1 MRQRMLMA
9 VLIGMLGMLG
19 YIAYMSAA
27 TNTSARP
34 KSYRAAVMRMLDTQR
49 VEYRD
54 VEVADGCAPSYQ
66 LCRFY
71 AGKVRIIA
79 ATAMSGQIDCRER
92 WITCSI
98 TIPQAGIRGA
108 ALDDTIDPLAA
119 RWGDLYGQLLLW
131 LRSASRG
138 FSQHD

>member
-1 MRQRMLMA
+1 MA
-9 VLIGMLGMLG
+9 VLIGMMGVLG

-34 KSYRAAVMRMLDTQR
+34 KSYRAAVMRVLDTQR

-54 VEVADGCAPSYQ
+54 VEVTDGCAPSYQ
-66 LCRFY
+66 LCQFY
-71 AGKVRIIA
+71 AGNVRIMA
-79 ATAMSGQIDCRER
+79 ATSMSGQIDCRER

-119 RWGDLYGQLLLW
+119 RWGELYGQLLLW
-131 LRSASRG
+131 LRSASHG
-138 FSQHD
+138 FTQPD